1 MKFPRVMTALALAAV
16 AATVTASN
24 ELFTV
29 PVSFGRGLDTAQPGN
44 AVNHVVLPNEIKVAE
59 GGVVHFL
66 VAGLHQIFVYEQGK
80 EVEDVILP
88 PAGQMPP
95 PAFINDLN
103 GLRYQGINPA
113 GGPLG
118 TPASA
123 NPSNAVNRIE
133 SVSFREPGTY
143 LVICNVRQH
152 FLDGMHA
159 VVRVQPRGPNN

>member
-1 MKFPRVMTALALAAV
+1 MKFPRVMTALALAGV
-16 AATVTASN
+16 AAAVTASN
-24 ELFTV
+24 DRFTV

-44 AVNHVVLPNEIKVAE
+44 AINHAILPGEIKVAE

-66 VAGLHQIFVYEQGK
+66 VAGLHQIYVYRDGK
-80 EVEDVILP
+80 EVRDVIVP
-88 PAGQMPP
+88 PAGQTPP
-95 PAFINDLN
+95 PPFINDDDRLM
-103 GLRYQGINPA
+103 YKGINPA
-113 GGPLG
+113 GGPLA

-159 VVRVQPRGPNN
+159 VVKVQNTEEN